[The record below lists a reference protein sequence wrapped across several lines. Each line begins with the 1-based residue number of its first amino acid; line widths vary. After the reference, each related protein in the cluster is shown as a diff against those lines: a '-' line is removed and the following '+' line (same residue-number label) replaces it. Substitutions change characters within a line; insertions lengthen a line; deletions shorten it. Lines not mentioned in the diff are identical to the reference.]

1 MQDRETGY
9 QASKNFIK
17 GVYNRLTKDYS
28 NAPPEILNGECY
40 DNYSAGKLGEY
51 TVDGIFLA
59 ADAALLYSGAG
70 LAYNLGSLAVKK
82 VAQRTA
88 FKGMQ
93 MLAGE
98 TVLGA
103 AKIEFK
109 NVTANASKVMVETVT
124 NQILKKETEL
134 IAKEAGYAVYR
145 CVQANSTIYVGITN
159 NFIRRSAEHLSKKNM
174 LIHQLIGGL
183 TKMEARGVEQ
193 ALINYHGLSKNGGG
207 SLINK
212 INSISSSNP
221 AYTIQLQKGYEL
233 LKSIGYI

>member
-1 MQDRETGY
+1 M
-9 QASKNFIK
+9 
-17 GVYNRLTKDYS
+17 
-28 NAPPEILNGECY
+28 
-40 DNYSAGKLGEY
+40 
-51 TVDGIFLA
+51 
-59 ADAALLYSGAG
+59 
-70 LAYNLGSLAVKK
+70 
-82 VAQRTA
+82 
-88 FKGMQ
+88 
-93 MLAGE
+93 
-98 TVLGA
+98 
-103 AKIEFK
+103 
-109 NVTANASKVMVETVT
+109 ETVT

-193 ALINYHGLSKNGGG
+193 ALINYHGF
-207 SLINK
+207 
-212 INSISSSNP
+212 ISSSNP